1 MFKFS
6 IRNHAK
12 CQSRRKVKQRTNGGG
27 LGVVRGSFKRSFRPG
42 ALVISR
48 MMAVF
53 SGVMW

>member
-12 CQSRRKVKQRTNGGG
+12 CQSRRKVKQRKNRGG
-27 LGVVRGSFKRSFRPG
+27 LDVVRGSFKMDFKPG
-42 ALVISR
+42 ALVISQ

>member
-12 CQSRRKVKQRTNGGG
+12 CQSRRKVKQRKNRGG
-27 LGVVRGSFKRSFRPG
+27 LDVVRGSFKMDFKPG